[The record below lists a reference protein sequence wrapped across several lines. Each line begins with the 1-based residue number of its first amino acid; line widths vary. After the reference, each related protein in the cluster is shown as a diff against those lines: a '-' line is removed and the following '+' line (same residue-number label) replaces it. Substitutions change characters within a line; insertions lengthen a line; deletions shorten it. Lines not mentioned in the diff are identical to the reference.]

1 MPGFTAKPICKH
13 QPKATFYK
21 LVTYLI
27 GREFVV
33 KVKAD
38 RIMDLFALF
47 LLNIFFEQPISDFL
61 IKCKRK
67 YYYANSVALRHI
79 LKIKFRILSISLCS

>member
-1 MPGFTAKPICKH
+1 MCSNARLYCKTNVQTPAESH
-13 QPKATFYK
+13 LLQISK
-21 LVTYLI
+21 YLF

-61 IKCKRK
+61 IKCKRG
-67 YYYANSVALRHI
+67 SIITQI
-79 LKIKFRILSISLCS
+79 LLPLGIF